1 MIKINPPRFWFLL
14 LFIVIIAILIFFL
27 NFKSS
32 FVREERPIGTHGGTS
47 VVAPGGTAGA
57 AGSAATGNS
66 EEEEKDRVERL
77 PPGYRPDLVPPD
89 MELTPEGRPTKPL

>member
-1 MIKINPPRFWFLL
+1 MIKINPSRFWFLL

-27 NFKSS
+27 HFKSS
-32 FVREERPIGTHGGTS
+32 FFREERPIGTHGGTS
-47 VVAPGGTAGA
+47 VVAPGGTAGS
-57 AGSAATGNS
+57 AGSAAPGNS

-89 MELTPEGRPTKPL
+89 MELTPEGRPTRPL

>member
-47 VVAPGGTAGA
+47 VVVPGGTAGA